1 MTDAAEGTS
10 VRSPG
15 FRLALLV
22 ALVAVRSPASAGLAA
37 CSPRARVDAVGIG
50 GDQAQVQVDREA
62 VMAQTEQ
69 FVLRFGTYG
78 PDLLDEQGGMPDYRE
93 RVKDV
98 ITPKFAVSFDKQ
110 AGTAE
115 QIVAKADISRSADV
129 FATGVSAIDSDS
141 ATALVAG
148 TFTDS
153 YPKQGQLEPTPFRFE
168 VTLVKV
174 KGVVARRRLH
184 PGDGSRAV
192 SAATSTPSWYDVLDV
207 DLGATESEVRAAWK
221 AAIADLEP
229 TDRRF
234 RLLNQA
240 AEVLLDRDR
249 RSAYDAELLARR
261 ARRAPGRQSARA
273 DDPARGDS
281 GRPGWVAPGWLLVAV
296 AAVAALVVG
305 ASAVLVATA
314 PSDASVADATRRAQS
329 SAERAIVPILSYD
342 ASRSGDLDE
351 DQRTA
356 EGFMTSDYRA
366 EYAKL
371 FEVIKANA
379 PETGTKV
386 SAEVVASGVVRSGDD
401 RVSVLV
407 FVNRPTTNKQV
418 KDPVVYKDQVTVT
431 MQRVGDDWLVDD
443 LVTSPAAG

>member
-1 MTDAAEGTS
+1 
-10 VRSPG
+10 
-15 FRLALLV
+15 
-22 ALVAVRSPASAGLAA
+22 
-37 CSPRARVDAVGIG
+37 
-50 GDQAQVQVDREA
+50 
-62 VMAQTEQ
+62 
-69 FVLRFGTYG
+69 
-78 PDLLDEQGGMPDYRE
+78 
-93 RVKDV
+93 
-98 ITPKFAVSFDKQ
+98 VS
-110 AGTAE
+110 
-115 QIVAKADISRSADV
+115 
-129 FATGVSAIDSDS
+129 
-141 ATALVAG
+141 
-148 TFTDS
+148 
-153 YPKQGQLEPTPFRFE
+153 
-168 VTLVKV
+168 
-174 KGVVARRRLH
+174 
-184 PGDGSRAV
+184 
-192 SAATSTPSWYDVLDV
+192 PSWYDVLDI
-207 DLGATESEVRAAWK
+207 DLGANETEVRAAWK

-249 RSAYDAELLARR
+249 RSAYDVELLTAELDAH
-261 ARRAPGRQSARA
+261 QDDSARA
-273 DDPARGDS
+273 EVPDENGR
-281 GRPGWVAPGWLLVAV
+281 RPGWVAPGWLLVAV
-296 AAVAALVVG
+296 AAIAALVVG

-314 PSDASVADATRRAQS
+314 PSDASVADATRQAQS

-351 DQRTA
+351 DQRSA

-431 MQRVGDDWLVDD
+431 MQRVGDSWLVDD

>member
-1 MTDAAEGTS
+1 
-10 VRSPG
+10 
-15 FRLALLV
+15 
-22 ALVAVRSPASAGLAA
+22 
-37 CSPRARVDAVGIG
+37 
-50 GDQAQVQVDREA
+50 
-62 VMAQTEQ
+62 
-69 FVLRFGTYG
+69 
-78 PDLLDEQGGMPDYRE
+78 
-93 RVKDV
+93 
-98 ITPKFAVSFDKQ
+98 VS
-110 AGTAE
+110 
-115 QIVAKADISRSADV
+115 
-129 FATGVSAIDSDS
+129 
-141 ATALVAG
+141 
-148 TFTDS
+148 
-153 YPKQGQLEPTPFRFE
+153 
-168 VTLVKV
+168 
-174 KGVVARRRLH
+174 
-184 PGDGSRAV
+184 
-192 SAATSTPSWYDVLDV
+192 PSWYDVLDV
-207 DLGATESEVRAAWK
+207 DLGATETDVRSAWK

-249 RSAYDAELLARR
+249 RSAYDVELLTAELDAH
-261 ARRAPGRQSARA
+261 QDDSARA
-273 DDPARGDS
+273 ETPDEGRG
-281 GRPGWVAPGWLLVAV
+281 PGWVAPGWLLVAV
-296 AAVAALVVG
+296 ATVAALVVG

-314 PSDASVADATRRAQS
+314 PSDASVADATRQAQS

-351 DQRTA
+351 DQRSA

-386 SAEVVASGVVRSGDD
+386 SAEVVASGIVRSGDD